1 MIIYIISIITIIII
15 DDGEEYDRRLKKLM
29 QECLPGI
36 LADVVE
42 ERPADPIE
50 FIAHA
55 LYKYKVKFTLSMLTS
70 GDFCHLLI
78 TFANSFEPD
87 LS

>member
-1 MIIYIISIITIIII
+1 
-15 DDGEEYDRRLKKLM
+15 M

-55 LYKYKVKFTLSMLTS
+55 LYKYKVKFTRSMLTR
-70 GDFCHLLI
+70 GDFCHLLT
-78 TFANSFEPD
+78 TFASSFEPD
-87 LS
+87 HDRQYVGPDLDPNSLTL